1 MFICFKTLT
10 NTDIKQNNNDYYK
23 VLKFTPKYLLTNS
36 AGFKF
41 RSLACM
47 DWRSA
52 VHVCAQPASV
62 AFSHLYAWYVCM
74 YGWMFI
80 STQYRTYNDVITFQI
95 SVTHIRYN
103 THIFL

>member
-52 VHVCAQPASV
+52 AHVCAQPASV
-62 AFSHLYAWYVCM
+62 TFDC
-74 YGWMFI
+74 
-80 STQYRTYNDVITFQI
+80 STAHSAQGTREV
-95 SVTHIRYN
+95 VT
-103 THIFL
+103 T